1 MKSLIE
7 KSKESGRHDLTG
19 GRMGG
24 YTVGR
29 WMGGSG
35 WMDGWVDRDGWMDNW
50 LYINIAYNDNTFNL

>member
-19 GRMGG
+19 GRMWD
-24 YTVGR
+24 TVGR

-50 LYINIAYNDNTFNL
+50 LLI

>member
-50 LYINIAYNDNTFNL
+50 FNNIAYNDNTFNL

>member
-50 LYINIAYNDNTFNL
+50 LY